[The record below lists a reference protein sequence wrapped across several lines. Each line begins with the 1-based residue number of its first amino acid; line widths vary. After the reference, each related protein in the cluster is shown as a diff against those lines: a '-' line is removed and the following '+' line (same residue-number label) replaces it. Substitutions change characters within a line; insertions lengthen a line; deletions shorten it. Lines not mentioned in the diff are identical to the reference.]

1 MKQRYLPILFLC
13 WLAYFT
19 VPLINNIGVF
29 NGVYV
34 MLCATKGVMIHQAP
48 TTLTDVHAHHH
59 NHHDHQQ
66 MLQSVADSGADQL
79 DQTADDHEA
88 LGCPCIHFFCNIK
101 FHLETQTALLKAA
114 PPAILHIQAQPSSKI
129 YRLQA
134 RGPPSYQ
141 HALIPLLNI
150 T

>member
-1 MKQRYLPILFLC
+1 MKPRYLPILLLC

-34 MLCATKGVMIHQAP
+34 MLCATQGVMIHQAP
-48 TTLTDVHAHHH
+48 TSLSDLPDHH

-66 MLQSVADSGADQL
+66 MLHSGADQL

-88 LGCPCIHFFCNIK
+88 LGCPCIHFFCHLK
-101 FHLETQTALLKAA
+101 FHLETQTALVKAA
-114 PPAILHIQAQPSSKI
+114 PPTPPYFQAQPAEKI

-134 RGPPSYQ
+134 RGPPFYQ
-141 HALIPLLNI
+141 YALPPLLNI